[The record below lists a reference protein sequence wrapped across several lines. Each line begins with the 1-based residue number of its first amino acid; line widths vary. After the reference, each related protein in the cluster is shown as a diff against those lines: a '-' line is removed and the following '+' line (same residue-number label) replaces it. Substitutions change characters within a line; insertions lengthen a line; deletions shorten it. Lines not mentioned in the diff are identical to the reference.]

1 MEWQLQAGCYGLA
14 LESQNV
20 LSKMANSFSVL
31 NHRPEKFDMNND
43 YGLLY
48 RISYISNISCD
59 YFWQSSAT
67 FPAELMP

>member
-14 LESQNV
+14 LELPNV
-20 LSKMANSFSVL
+20 LSKMANNLSVL

-48 RISYISNISCD
+48 RITYRILVVSIFGDLPQLFQLS
-59 YFWQSSAT
+59 
-67 FPAELMP
+67 